1 MNNKTKYIIL
11 TSVAFL
17 VSVVPPVIATLMQF
31 PVWVETSSEA
41 TISGVAVML
50 MFISCLPFYKAIINY
65 FKSPSAPVVWL
76 CICAFMYVMKSIAEQ
91 MFIVSCVGAVSNL
104 MGMVCF
110 RLRDKFKDEGDA
122 S

>member
-1 MNNKTKYIIL
+1 MNKKTKYIIL

-110 RLRDKFKDEGDA
+110 RLRDKFKDKGDA